1 MRCQAK
7 LGLSIGGDEP
17 TWEGEVEVEFEY
29 TPGSPGTGPSYACG
43 GTPPDPAELEVVRIV
58 KIDGRKPELYAV
70 PKETLD
76 TLIDHIECD
85 DRLMEELFKAGAV
98 DYVEGLAAA
107 QEARY
112 REREED

>member
-1 MRCQAK
+1 MRSQAK

-43 GTPPDPAELEVVRIV
+43 GTPPDPAELEVLRIV
-58 KIDGRKPELYAV
+58 KIDGRNAEAYYTR
-70 PKETLD
+70 EERESF
-76 TLIDHIECD
+76 IDHIEGNP
-85 DRLMEELFKAGAV
+85 RLMEALFEAGAV

-112 REREED
+112 RDREED